1 MAPVPR
7 VVKSEPAFHFGGG
20 VTFGMTSGVAPELR
34 PYLGLGL
41 EVTRDHARL
50 GLSGLV
56 SKGTADTATGSADL
70 SWWALRLAACPAQLA
85 SGGWF
90 VEPCATFDAGKLS
103 GSGYDTRNRRSA
115 SATWYG
121 PGAQLRAGVVGFGVL
136 AVTVEGG
143 AVAPLARDRFYF
155 APDETAHQI
164 PSLAGYV
171 GAALGARL

>member
-1 MAPVPR
+1 MVGAAARGVPGTARQRR
-7 VVKSEPAFHFGGG
+7 VVRGALCHLRRGQALGQR
-20 VTFGMTSGVAPELR
+20 LR
-34 PYLGLGL
+34 P
-41 EVTRDHARL
+41 
-50 GLSGLV
+50 
-56 SKGTADTATGSADL
+56 
-70 SWWALRLAACPAQLA
+70 
-85 SGGWF
+85 
-90 VEPCATFDAGKLS
+90 
-103 GSGYDTRNRRSA
+103 RNRRSA